1 MEFAIL
7 SEQDGCKRAAV
18 GQPPSNRQNGEK
30 MRIHNLYADE
40 NGETH
45 FRDIEIELTETG
57 PDGTISKIFPATGI
71 IFRTTPADWFFDW
84 HATTRRQYVVNLDA
98 PHKVTAS
105 DGETRI
111 IGTGEIYLVE
121 DMHSNGHRSQA
132 LGMPRRSLM
141 IPIE

>member
-1 MEFAIL
+1 VELAIL
-7 SEQDGCKRAAV
+7 SDQDGCKRAAV
-18 GQPPSNRQNGEK
+18 DQPPSNRQNGEK

>member
-1 MEFAIL
+1 
-7 SEQDGCKRAAV
+7 
-18 GQPPSNRQNGEK
+18 

-45 FRDIEIELTETG
+45 FRDIEIELTDTG
-57 PDGTISKIFPATGI
+57 PDGTVSRIFPATGV
-71 IFRTTPADWFFDW
+71 IFRTTPADWLFDW
-84 HATTRRQYVVNLDA
+84 LATTRRQYVVNLDA

-121 DMHSNGHRSQA
+121 DMHSKGHRSQA

>member
-1 MEFAIL
+1 VELAIL
-7 SEQDGCKRAAV
+7 SDQDGCKRAAV
-18 GQPPSNRQNGEK
+18 DQPPSNRQNGEK

-71 IFRTTPADWFFDW
+71 IFRTTPADWLFDW
-84 HATTRRQYVVNLDA
+84 HATTRRQYIVNLDA

>member
-1 MEFAIL
+1 VELAIL
-7 SEQDGCKRAAV
+7 SGQDGCKRAAV
-18 GQPPSNRQNGEK
+18 DQPPSNRQNGEK